1 MTMMSIVDS
10 SLTTSK
16 FRALAWTLA
25 WLLTFAALTAIT
37 IRMSGGQLIYS
48 LDDPYIHL
56 SVANHILHGGYGVN
70 ADEFSSP
77 SSSIIYPFLLVPT
90 IAVGLGTLGPLLINA
105 LATGLSVWLLL
116 EFFWRHAVE
125 KAAGSTV
132 FAHMLCPML
141 VLAINAF
148 GLPLTGMEHSLHVLT
163 VIVTLL
169 GLIAMFESGSVS
181 AWLIAAII
189 FMPFVRFEGIALAGA
204 AILVMAVAGHWRA
217 AALSSAVI
225 VLGFAVWAVAMQKLG
240 LPFLPSSVLVKSKM
254 AANVEGA
261 KGAFAIAHTLQSNL
275 KVSMHNRWGTMFAFA
290 ICALI
295 PLIQDEHGQW
305 RSLRSPKLLL
315 AAAIVLAL
323 GAHLL
328 AGNYE
333 WFHRYEVYA
342 VAILVVAGIYFLG
355 PTLFRLPIRHNVG
368 FQIGVLAACI
378 VFAEPYI
385 EATVY
390 TPDGVQEHL

>member
-1 MTMMSIVDS
+1 
-10 SLTTSK
+10 
-16 FRALAWTLA
+16 
-25 WLLTFAALTAIT
+25 
-37 IRMSGGQLIYS
+37 
-48 LDDPYIHL
+48 
-56 SVANHILHGGYGVN
+56 
-70 ADEFSSP
+70 
-77 SSSIIYPFLLVPT
+77 
-90 IAVGLGTLGPLLINA
+90 
-105 LATGLSVWLLL
+105 
-116 EFFWRHAVE
+116 
-125 KAAGSTV
+125 
-132 FAHMLCPML
+132 ML

-240 LPFLPSSVLVKSKM
+240 LPFLPSSVLVKSQM

-295 PLIQDEHGQW
+295 PLIQDEHERTTRAGPRQF
-305 RSLRSPKLLL
+305 
-315 AAAIVLAL
+315 AAV
-323 GAHLL
+323 
-328 AGNYE
+328 
-333 WFHRYEVYA
+333 
-342 VAILVVAGIYFLG
+342 
-355 PTLFRLPIRHNVG
+355 
-368 FQIGVLAACI
+368 C
-378 VFAEPYI
+378 
-385 EATVY
+385 
-390 TPDGVQEHL
+390 